1 VWFPLWAQSVS
12 EIAAS
17 LAEGKLVD
25 MSDKIEVSVGK
36 LEVQVDR
43 LETDV
48 GEIKGDI
55 KHILKTLDTATGGW
69 KTLLMVGGF
78 SAAVGGLVAKMMSIW
93 FIK

>member
-1 VWFPLWAQSVS
+1 M
-12 EIAAS
+12 
-17 LAEGKLVD
+17 D
-25 MSDKIEVSVGK
+25 MIDRVEVSVGK

-69 KTLLMVGGF
+69 KTFLIVGGF
-78 SAAVGGLVAKMMSIW
+78 SAAVGSFVTKMLTVW
-93 FIK
+93 PFR